1 MCRIMDRFT
10 AMAPGLDP
18 RDADT
23 FATVVGARLGRD
35 DAFGTAPGRA
45 EIRTTLRSAT
55 NEAMRRLVAQAEA
68 IVTTIAAPAQLAT
81 DIGYRDIFP
90 ATVNN
95 PEAVMIIQRAAGREP
110 VTITDRPFRW
120 SEDFG
125 RLTTRF
131 RGALFGI
138 GAGRKI
144 SALHSPD
151 YDFPDALIEPAVT
164 VLGNILRSCLA

>member
-1 MCRIMDRFT
+1 MDGFA
-10 AMAPGLDP
+10 AMAPGMDP
-18 RDADT
+18 READT
-23 FATVVGARLGRD
+23 FATVVGARLGCD

-45 EIRTTLRSAT
+45 EIRITLRSAT
-55 NEAMRRLVAQAEA
+55 DEAMRRLVARAEA
-68 IVTTIAAPAQLAT
+68 IVTSVAAPEQLAT

-95 PEAVMIIQRAAGREP
+95 PEAVRIIQRAVGREP
-110 VTITDRPFRW
+110 VAITEQPFRW

-138 GAGRKI
+138 GAGRKVP
-144 SALHSPD
+144 ALHSPD
-151 YDFPDALIEPAVT
+151 YDFPDALIEPATT
-164 VLGNILRSCLA
+164 VLQNILQAHLF